1 MKKTVIGI
9 FLLVLLIGIT
19 AVVRCK
25 TISSKVTSDAN
36 PAPTAAVQR
45 LHPLAIEVMRSRSY
59 PGSKIMIE
67 ETLSPGRNYE
77 RYLASYLSDR
87 LKIYA
92 LMTVPQGEKPKDGWP
107 VILFNHGYI
116 PPEVYQTTERYV
128 AYVDAFARN
137 GYIVFKPDFRGNGNS
152 EGEPEGTYYS
162 PAYTVDDLNAL
173 FSIKKYIDAN
183 PQKIGVW
190 GHSMGGNIALRDL
203 VVRPDDIK
211 AVVIWAGV
219 VGSYDDLINN
229 WHRRVPYRPSGREL
243 SLRNRSRQSII
254 NQNGTPQSN
263 PAFWNA
269 LDPTFYVADIIAP
282 VQLHHGTADE
292 EVPLSFSQMLFDK
305 LKKNNKKVEL
315 YTYEGADHN
324 IAEPAFDLAMSR
336 SLQFF
341 DIYLK

>member
-1 MKKTVIGI
+1 MSKSLL
-9 FLLVLLIGIT
+9 LLVILL
-19 AVVRCK
+19 
-25 TISSKVTSDAN
+25 
-36 PAPTAAVQR
+36 
-45 LHPLAIEVMRSRSY
+45 LAIILGILTLSY
-59 PGSKIMIE
+59 LNKREIINNNGVANDSKTTLNSLSIEYLRQRNYSGSDITIE
-67 ETLSPGRNYE
+67 ETLAAEGNYQ
-77 RYLASYLSDR
+77 RYIASYKSEG

-92 LMTVPQGEKPKDGWP
+92 LLTVPNGEKPQNGWP
-107 VILFNHGYI
+107 VVIFNHGYI
-116 PPEVYQTTERYV
+116 SPKEYQTTERYI
-128 AYVDAFARN
+128 AYTDAFSRN
-137 GYIVFKPDFRGNGNS
+137 GFIVFKPDFRGNGNS

-211 AVVIWAGV
+211 AAVIWAGV

-229 WHRRVPYRPSGREL
+229 WHRRVPSRPSGREL

-254 NQNGTPQSN
+254 DQYGTPQSN

-292 EVPLSFSQMLFDK
+292 EVPLSFSQMLFNK
-305 LKKNNKKVEL
+305 LKKSGKKVEL

-324 IAEPAFDLAMSR
+324 LAEPAFDLAMSR